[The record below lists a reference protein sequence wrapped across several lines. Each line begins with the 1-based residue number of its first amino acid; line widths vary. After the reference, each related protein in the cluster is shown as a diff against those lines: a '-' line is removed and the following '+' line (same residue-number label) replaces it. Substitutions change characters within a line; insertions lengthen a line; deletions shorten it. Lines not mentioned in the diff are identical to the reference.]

1 MTVSPG
7 TKKPNAV
14 FELCKDDL
22 EKPAYLQMVLTIL
35 ENVVD
40 DCSMGTGIQKNSLVG
55 VSNIVNRKRT
65 VPSE

>member
-1 MTVSPG
+1 M
-7 TKKPNAV
+7 KKPNAV

-22 EKPAYLQMVLTIL
+22 EKPTYLQMVLTVL
-35 ENVVD
+35 ENVVND
-40 DCSMGTGIQKNSLVG
+40 RSMRTGIQKNSLVG